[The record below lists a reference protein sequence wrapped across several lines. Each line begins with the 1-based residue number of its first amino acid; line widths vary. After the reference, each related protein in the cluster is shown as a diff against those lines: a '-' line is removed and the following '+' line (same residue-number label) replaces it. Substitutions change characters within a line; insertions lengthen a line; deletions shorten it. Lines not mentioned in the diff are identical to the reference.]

1 LVAATDVR
9 GHDLQDDGVRKLVML
24 VLKLREIDLLNR
36 NFLRSKIYDAAILF
50 GTLRV
55 FCLSIAA

>member
-1 LVAATDVR
+1 
-9 GHDLQDDGVRKLVML
+9 ML